1 MKNKFD
7 IIYEDIM
14 NALNN
19 IENAEITYDK
29 LQSLVETALADSLEI
44 SIDELL
50 EYGNI
55 SAEIT
60 TPETYIS
67 YLCMRFTLRRK

>member
-7 IIYEDIM
+7 IIYENIM

-29 LQSLVETALADSLEI
+29 LQSLVETALVDSLKI

-55 SAEIT
+55 SAEIAT
-60 TPETYIS
+60 TETYIS
-67 YLCMRFTLRRK
+67 YLCMRFTLCRK